1 MNPVLEL
8 IRARTSTRTY
18 SDDSITP
25 DERDTV
31 LNATM
36 RAPTAGAMMLYSIIQ
51 IEDQALKDRL
61 AVTCD
66 DQPFIARA
74 PWVLVFVAD
83 MQRWMDLFA
92 ASDAYTLPGVE
103 HRDAPGLGDLMMACS
118 DALIA
123 AQTAVIAA
131 ESLGIGSCYI
141 GDVLENAEIH
151 AQLLALPNHTLPVA
165 MLCFAPRCAHPPQ
178 VR

>member
-1 MNPVLEL
+1 MNTTLAL
-8 IRARTSTRTY
+8 IGARTSTRTF
-18 SDDSITP
+18 SAEPITAE
-25 DERDTV
+25 EREAV
-31 LNATM
+31 LQATL

-51 IEDQALKDRL
+51 VEDQALKDRL

-66 DQPFIARA
+66 DQSFIAKA

-92 ASDAYTLPGVE
+92 ASDVRSLEDVE
-103 HRDAPGLGDLMMACS
+103 HRDTPGLGDLMMACS

-123 AQTAVIAA
+123 AQTAALAA

-141 GDVLENAEIH
+141 GDVLEHGETHAE
-151 AQLLALPNHTLPVA
+151 LLTLPHHTLPVA
-165 MLCFAPRCAHPPQ
+165 MLVFGRPAAPRPRRA
-178 VR
+178 